1 MKRVRHF
8 TAVGKHVTM
17 KLTMEVT
24 TNKDS
29 AYDRKGFIAL
39 VDTYAHRAL
48 LGLAELG
55 FSLTN
60 IKLK

>member
-1 MKRVRHF
+1 MKRVKHF

-17 KLTMEVT
+17 KLTMEIT

-29 AYDRKGFIAL
+29 TYDRKSFTAL
-39 VDTYAHRAL
+39 VDAFVQCTL
-48 LGLAELG
+48 FGLAELG

>member
-1 MKRVRHF
+1 MKRVKHF
-8 TAVGKHVTM
+8 TAVGTHVTM
-17 KLTMEVT
+17 KLTMEIT

-29 AYDRKGFIAL
+29 TYDRKGFIAL

-55 FSLTN
+55 FSLTKVK
-60 IKLK
+60 IE